1 MTIGIAAA
9 QDSKQWDAILFFT
22 AGIFMVANVTFLWAR
37 FYSEFQLSIVWAAI
51 PGIIGFTAS
60 VFGLLKLYPRISSE
74 RPWLARSGA
83 GFALAAGMAL
93 FIAALWILGTSI
105 FAGGISGSPPSAVM
119 ALIGIFIVSMVL
131 AFICNAVAF
140 LMVNS
145 LRNIGYLLMVP
156 VASWALML
164 IVGIIKGLEA
174 GISLDLYTNGVI
186 AVAFLSIAFLLRKH
200 QKNLAA

>member
-1 MTIGIAAA
+1 MTTGNVRAKEIN
-9 QDSKQWDAILFFT
+9 QWDAILFFT
-22 AGIFMVANVTFLWAR
+22 AAIFMLANVTFLWAR
-37 FYSEFQLSIVWAAI
+37 FYSDFQLSILWAAI
-51 PGIIGFTAS
+51 PGIIGFAAS
-60 VFGLLKLYPRISSE
+60 LFGLLKLYPRISSE
-74 RPWLARSGA
+74 RPWLARSGT

-105 FAGGISGSPPSAVM
+105 FAGGISGSPPSAMM

-140 LMVNS
+140 LMVGS

-164 IVGIIKGLEA
+164 IVGVIKGLEA
-174 GISLDLYTNGVI
+174 GLSLDVYTNGLI
-186 AVAFLSIAFLLRKH
+186 ALAFLSIGFLLRKL
-200 QKNLAA
+200 QRGVAP